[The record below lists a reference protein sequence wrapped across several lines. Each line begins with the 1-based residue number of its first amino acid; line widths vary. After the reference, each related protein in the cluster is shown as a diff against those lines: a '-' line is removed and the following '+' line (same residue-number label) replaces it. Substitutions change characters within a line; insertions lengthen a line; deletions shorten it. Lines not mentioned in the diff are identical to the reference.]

1 MFVQVFKRCLFRYLG
16 VIMSLNDWLCV
27 LHYAIVLRLVRIYK
41 NSWLL
46 KLRLL
51 PTLQLLVAQL

>member
-1 MFVQVFKRCLFRYLG
+1 
-16 VIMSLNDWLCV
+16 MSQNYWLCV
-27 LHYAIVLRLVRIYK
+27 LHYAIVLHLVRIYQ

-51 PTLQLLVAQL
+51 ATLLLLVAQL

>member
-1 MFVQVFKRCLFRYLG
+1 
-16 VIMSLNDWLCV
+16 MSQNDWLCM
-27 LHYAIVLRLVRIYK
+27 LHYAIVLSLVRIYK

-51 PTLQLLVAQL
+51 PTLLLLVAQL